1 MATKNMTPDAI
12 AFQKRTG
19 LKLGNRIYQGHGD
32 IYKLKNYSNRLVKIV
47 PVDEPDDFKIIRYL
61 HRSKNPSVVKLHK
74 VGVLRNIKDEYGDV
88 SSYYYYIMDKL
99 SMIPKKCRQ
108 NYVNEIDLVLSC
120 GEPISN
126 DIPRKIKYFINK
138 ARQLKYNHH
147 DIHSHNIMQNK
158 KGSLKFVDLESFM
171 W

>member
-1 MATKNMTPDAI
+1 MTIKNMSPDKL
-12 AFQKRTG
+12 AFQKKTG
-19 LKLGNRIYQGHGD
+19 LTLGKRIYSGHGD
-32 IYKLKNYSNRLVKIV
+32 IYKLKNYPNRLVKIV
-47 PVDEPDDFKIIRYL
+47 EFDDLNDFKIIKYL

-74 VGVLRNIKDEYGDV
+74 VGVLRNVKDEYGDV

-99 SMIPKKCRQ
+99 SLIPKKCRQ

-120 GEPISN
+120 GEYISN
-126 DIPRKIKYFINK
+126 DIPRKIKYFVKK
-138 ARQLKYNHH
+138 ARQLKYDHH
-147 DIHSHNIMQNK
+147 DIHSYNIMQNK